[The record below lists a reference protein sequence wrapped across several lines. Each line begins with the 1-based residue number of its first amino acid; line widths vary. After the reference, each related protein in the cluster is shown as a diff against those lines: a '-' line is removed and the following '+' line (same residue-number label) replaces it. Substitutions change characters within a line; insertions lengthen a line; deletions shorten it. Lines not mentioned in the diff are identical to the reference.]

1 MYLSESFV
9 FLGLALVVQLI
20 GLVSVALARVSERS
34 AVQALCQQFFLACLL
49 MVGGISLL
57 AINFGLGAG
66 SWLICATMLPL
77 MAVGATLDLQ
87 RSPECSSF

>member
-1 MYLSESFV
+1 MYLSESLA
-9 FLGLALVVQLI
+9 FLGLALFVQLI
-20 GLVSVALARVSERS
+20 GLLSVALARVSERS
-34 AVQALCQQFFLACLL
+34 AAQALCQQFFVVCLL
-49 MVGGISLL
+49 MVGGISVL
-57 AINFGLGAG
+57 AIHLGAD